1 MSGHSKWKNIK
12 DRKGAQDAKKGQA
25 FTKIIK
31 EIAVAVKTGGVD
43 AEANPRLRSALL
55 SARSVNMPKDNID
68 RAIKKASGAD
78 ADSLQEIT
86 YEGYGPGGVAI
97 FVECT
102 TDNNVRTISNVRACF
117 SKYGGSVGKDGCLQF
132 VFARKGV
139 FTLPIGKIDE
149 DDWTMS
155 MIDAGAEDV
164 EFDRDTSGEIEG
176 GGTITVTTAME
187 DFGKVQKKFAEMG
200 IEPKESG
207 LQRIPSDT
215 KKVDTRSFETLMK
228 LIEKLEEDDDVQKV
242 YHNIEY
248 SEELANYCK

>member
-1 MSGHSKWKNIK
+1 MAGHSKWKNIR

-31 EIAVAVKTGGVD
+31 ELTVAVKTGGAD

-55 SARSVNMPKDNID
+55 SARAVNMPKDNID

-78 ADSLQEIT
+78 ADTLQEIT

-102 TDNNVRTISNVRACF
+102 TDNNIRTVANVRSSF
-117 SKYGGSVGKDGCLQF
+117 SKYGGTIGKDGCLQF
-132 VFARKGV
+132 VFSRKGV
-139 FTLPIGKIDE
+139 FTLPIGKINE
-149 DDWTMS
+149 DDFTMT

-164 EFDRDTSGEIEG
+164 EFDRDSDA
-176 GGTITVTTAME
+176 ITVTSAME
-187 DFGKVQKKFAEMG
+187 DFGKIQKKFAELG

-215 KKVDTRSFETLMK
+215 KKVEQKTFDTLMK
-228 LIEKLEEDDDVQKV
+228 LIEKLEDDDDVQKV

-248 SEELANYCK
+248 SDDLANSLHLK